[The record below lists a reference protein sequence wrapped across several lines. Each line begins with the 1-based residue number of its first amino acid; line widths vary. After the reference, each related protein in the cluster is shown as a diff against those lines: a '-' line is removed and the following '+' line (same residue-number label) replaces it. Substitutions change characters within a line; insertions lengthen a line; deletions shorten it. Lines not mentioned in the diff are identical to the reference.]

1 VLTFKVDNTEVSTN
15 DFIQAS
21 FEVIYD
27 RIQNRYI
34 NRFMG
39 YAPADKAVE
48 ISNLLIANL
57 DSEIDVVY
65 GENYSLLGGKVI
77 FVNAD
82 IVNNQCRVE
91 IEKITNF

>member
-1 VLTFKVDNTEVSTN
+1 MLTFKVDNTEVSTN
-15 DFIQAS
+15 DFTQAS

-27 RIQNRYI
+27 RIQNRYT

-39 YAPADKAVE
+39 YAPADKVAE
-48 ISNLLIANL
+48 ISDLLIANL
-57 DSEIDVVY
+57 DSEIDIVY

-77 FVNAD
+77 FVNTD

-91 IEKITNF
+91 IEKITN